1 MMDAALREADRPRA
15 FWWLRTG
22 GRSPVSTFEFWPA
35 WLFYA
40 PVAVQWLALGLRY
53 GSPLLLTAANPRIA
67 AGGLCGESKSSILDQ
82 VQGPAR
88 QWLAPYVRIV
98 TDPDRQA
105 GIAAAEAALARA
117 SLAYPIVGK
126 PDIGCNGT
134 GVRLL
139 EERDDLA
146 RFMTDYPSGVAV
158 LLQEFV
164 PYEGEAGIFYMRH
177 PDEPSGKVTSLT
189 LKSAPVVVGDG
200 RSTIEAL
207 IKNDP
212 RAGLVPHLYL
222 PRLAGR
228 LKEVPPTGMP
238 VRLVFVG
245 NHCKG
250 STFRNG
256 RGEITATLAAAIN
269 EIAQAIPDFHFGRI
283 DVRFS
288 SLAQLRRGRG
298 FRIIEINGSGSEATH
313 IWDPATRLADAYEA
327 QFFHYRAAFMI
338 GRANRARGHRPSSI
352 RETFRLWR
360 MQKRLMASYPM
371 ND

>member
-1 MMDAALREADRPRA
+1 MDAALREEDRPRA
-15 FWWLRTG
+15 LWWLRM
-22 GRSPVSTFEFWPA
+22 GRSQPVSMFEFWPA

-82 VQGPAR
+82 VQGDAR
-88 QWLAPYVRIV
+88 QWLAPYVRV
-98 TDPDRQA
+98 MTVRDSHQ
-105 GIAAAEAALARA
+105 GVAAAEAALADA
-117 SLAYPIVGK
+117 SLHYPLVGK

-139 EERDDLA
+139 ESRSDLI
-146 RFMTDYPSGVAV
+146 RFMADYPPDVGV
-158 LLQEFV
+158 LFQEFV
-164 PYEGEAGIFYMRH
+164 PLEGEAGLFYIRH
-177 PDEPSGKVTSLT
+177 PDEGAGKVTSLT
-189 LKSAPVVVGDG
+189 VKSAPVVVGDG
-200 RSTIEAL
+200 RSTIEEL
-207 IKNDP
+207 IRNDP

-222 PRLAGR
+222 PRLATR
-228 LKEVPPTGMP
+228 LQEVPPTGTP

-250 STFRNG
+250 STFRDGGN
-256 RGEITATLAAAIN
+256 EITATLTAQIN
-269 EIAQAIPDFHFGRI
+269 SIARAIPDFHFGRI
-283 DVRFS
+283 DVRFA
-288 SLAQLRRGRG
+288 SLAELRRGRN

-313 IWDPATRLADAYEA
+313 IWDPNMKLSDAYAA

-338 GRANRARGHRPSSI
+338 GRANRARGHRPCSI

-360 MQKRLMASYPM
+360 RQKRLMASYPM